1 MNHNNLPHKLGALL
15 AISVI
20 GGSVAHAT
28 LLSHDSF
35 SGYTLGELPSTT
47 SPAVTGYTG
56 NWTDID
62 FGDQEPSVTAG
73 SLTYANPLYLGSS
86 GDRVTVPV
94 NPGGNEIEA
103 NDSGRVFRLLDS
115 SLAVTDSTVGTRYLS
130 FLFQSGQQSGATTY
144 QMLSLY
150 STNTTDPNRNFDIGL
165 TTNGSQPGTN
175 YNFGVDNVYT
185 STGVAANTSVRLL
198 VVKFD
203 LSATA
208 GADSVTVWVDPTLG
222 AGESIGGT
230 VVSGKTITF
239 DRLTFSDYDGN
250 SAAWDE
256 VRWGTTFDSVSAV
269 PEPSAFAAF
278 AGLAGLAA
286 VGLRR
291 SRRSAA

>member
-1 MNHNNLPHKLGALL
+1 MNSKQLPRKLGALL
-15 AISVI
+15 AISAV

-28 LLSHDSF
+28 LLSHESF

-47 SPAVTGYTG
+47 SPAVAGYTG

-62 FGDQEPSVTAG
+62 FGDQEPAVSAG

-94 NPGGNEIEA
+94 NPGGGEIEA
-103 NDSGRVFRLLDS
+103 NDSGRVFRVLDS

-130 FLFQSGQQSGATTY
+130 FLFQSGQESGATVY

-150 STNTTDPNRNFDIGL
+150 NATTSDANRNFDIGL
-165 TTNGSQPGTN
+165 TTNGGQPGTS
-175 YNFGVDNVYT
+175 YNFGVDNAYT

-230 VVSGKTITF
+230 AVTGKTITF

-256 VRWGTTFDSVSAV
+256 IRWGTTFDSVTAV

-278 AGLAGLAA
+278 AGLACLSA

-291 SRRSAA
+291 RRTAA

>member
-1 MNHNNLPHKLGALL
+1 MNSKQLPRKLGALL
-15 AISVI
+15 AISAI

-28 LLSHDSF
+28 LLSHESF

-47 SPAVTGYTG
+47 SPAVAGYTG

-62 FGDQEPSVTAG
+62 FGDQEPAVSAG

-94 NPGGNEIEA
+94 NPGGGEIEA
-103 NDSGRVFRLLDS
+103 NDSGRVFRVLDS

-130 FLFQSGQQSGATTY
+130 FLFQSGQESGATVY

-150 STNTTDPNRNFDIGL
+150 NATTSDANRNFDIGL
-165 TTNGSQPGTN
+165 TTNGGQPGTS
-175 YNFGVDNVYT
+175 YNFGVDNAYT

-230 VVSGKTITF
+230 AVTGKTITF

-256 VRWGTTFDSVSAV
+256 IRWGTTFDSVTAV
-269 PEPSAFAAF
+269 PEPSAFAA
-278 AGLAGLAA
+278 LAGLACLSA

-291 SRRSAA
+291 RRSAA